1 VTTAVP
7 ISQVWLSR
15 GVQCHGR
22 GEQSRARRRGPRT
35 CPSVP

>member
-22 GEQSRARRRGPRT
+22 G
-35 CPSVP
+35 